1 MDWENMRES
10 SNVEDRRGQ
19 GGGGFGLPGGGV
31 AVGGGAAIIIAIISL
46 IFGIN
51 PASILG
57 GGGSTQGQ
65 GQGQSLPQTQG
76 GRTAQGGS
84 AASEDEGR
92 RFASKILG
100 STEDAWGS
108 IFQKAGQTYTPP
120 HLVLY
125 TGSTNTGCGQGD
137 AAVGPFYCPRDSRV
151 YLDLDFFSELQSR
164 FGAGGDFA
172 DAYVIAHEV
181 GHHVQNLLGISD
193 KVEQAQARA
202 SETGANQL
210 SVRLELQADCFAGI
224 WGNYARSIQADNIT
238 QADIQQAVTA
248 AQAIGDDALQR
259 AGQGYVVPD
268 SFTHGSSAQRVK
280 WFTRG
285 LQSGNIDNCDTFK
298 PAYGSL

>member
-10 SNVEDRRGQ
+10 SNVEDRRGM
-19 GGGGFGLPGGGV
+19 GGGFGIPGGGV
-31 AVGGGAAIIIAIISL
+31 AVGGGAAIIIAILSL

-57 GGGSTQGQ
+57 GGGGSDTG
-65 GQGQSLPQTQG
+65 SLPQTQ
-76 GRTAQGGS
+76 QSQSSGGS
-84 AASEDEGR
+84 AAGEDTGR

-100 STEDAWGS
+100 STEDAWTS
-108 IFQKAGQTYTPP
+108 IFQKAGQSYTPP
-120 HLVLY
+120 RLVLY
-125 TGSTNTGCGQGD
+125 SGSTPTACGQGD

-151 YLDLDFFSELQSR
+151 YLDLDFFNELQNR
-164 FGAGGDFA
+164 LGAGGDFA

-202 SETGANQL
+202 SQTGANQL

-224 WGNYARSIQADNIT
+224 WGNYARSVQADNIT
-238 QADIQQAVTA
+238 QADIQQAVNA

-259 AGQGYVVPD
+259 AGRGYVVPD
-268 SFTHGSSAQRVK
+268 SFTHGSSAQRVR

-285 LQSGNIDNCDTFK
+285 LQSGDVNSCDTFK
-298 PAYGSL
+298 PSYGSL

>member
-19 GGGGFGLPGGGV
+19 GGGGGFGLPGGGV
-31 AVGGGAAIIIAIISL
+31 AVGGGAAIIIALISL

-57 GGGSTQGQ
+57 GGGGGTTSQ
-65 GQGQSLPQTQG
+65 PQTQG
-76 GRTAQGGS
+76 GQSAQGGGSS

-108 IFQKAGQTYTPP
+108 IFQKSGQTYTPP
-120 HLVLY
+120 RLVLY
-125 TGSTNTGCGQGD
+125 TGSTQTGCGQGD

-224 WGNYARSIQADNIT
+224 WGNYARGVAVDNIT
-238 QADIQQAVTA
+238 QADVQEAVNA
-248 AQAIGDDALQR
+248 AQAIGDDALQK

-268 SFTHGSSAQRVK
+268 SFTHGSSAQRIK

-285 LQSGNIDNCDTFK
+285 LQSGNINNCDTFQ